1 MREDFERFHG
11 NVLTVSEF
19 ARIVCKNE
27 KIKLMNKKIIATI
40 C

>member
-1 MREDFERFHG
+1 MHEAFERFHE

-19 ARIVCKNE
+19 ARIVCKNK
-27 KIKLMNKKIIATI
+27 KIKLMNKKIIKTI